1 MSKLTDDQKYIF
13 LMEGYKRNR
22 LAMGQEANKF
32 LDAAMELKKKGNV
45 SDDAVL
51 GGQYL

>member
-22 LAMGQEANKF
+22 FAMGQEANKF
-32 LDAAMELKKKGNV
+32 LVAAMKLKEKGNV
-45 SDDAVL
+45 SEDAVS
-51 GGQYL
+51 GGQYI